1 MSFSVMSQKSK
12 KINEIG
18 LTFTDTYDFGLTYK
32 FGIEKSLW
40 RFNFLDIIG
49 SGTELSYENY
59 TNDYDLNGLSMSI
72 GKEFRKNIVNNMEF
86 CYGADLSFTYLYQK
100 NVATNNLLRV
110 SSDYVVDYNIYQP
123 GMNLILGLNYILK
136 QKIVIGASFLPTIN
150 YSIGKNTNTLDGE
163 ESVRNIYGFNYRL
176 SNSTVQF
183 TVAYRF

>member
-49 SGTELSYENY
+49 TSTELSYENY
-59 TNDYDLNGLSMSI
+59 TNDYDLNGFSMSI

-100 NVATNNLLRV
+100 VV
-110 SSDYVVDYNIYQP
+110 SSSFLLGVSGNIADYNIFRP
-123 GMNLILGLNYILK
+123 GMNLVLGLNYILK

-150 YSIGKNTNTLDGE
+150 YSIGKNTNTIDGE
-163 ESVRNIYGFNYRL
+163 ESVRNIYEFNYGL